1 MKVKDVMSS
10 AVLTV
15 GPYTPLKD
23 VARLLV
29 ENRVS
34 GVPVLD
40 DDGTVLGVVSEADI
54 LAKERTNPGASS
66 LLEHLFDTE
75 TDSHKHDARDAADA
89 MTSPAVTIRP
99 RRAVSEAAALMLDR
113 RVNRLPV
120 VDDHGRLV
128 GIVTRSDLV
137 RAFVRSDEE
146 IEREIRE
153 DVILNT
159 LWNAP
164 DRFEIEVQEGEV
176 TLSGKVA
183 DAQSAELLVNFI
195 ERVPGVVA
203 VRSSVA
209 WPVH

>member
-1 MKVKDVMSS
+1 
-10 AVLTV
+10 
-15 GPYTPLKD
+15 
-23 VARLLV
+23 
-29 ENRVS
+29 
-34 GVPVLD
+34 
-40 DDGTVLGVVSEADI
+40 
-54 LAKERTNPGASS
+54 
-66 LLEHLFDTE
+66 
-75 TDSHKHDARDAADA
+75 